1 MVVTYAA
8 ENEKTPLRA
17 NLIDPGAVRTR
28 MRAKSFPGEDPQTLP
43 APETITD
50 LFVTLASDSCTD
62 TGQRFYSNGVSWV
75 QQSLGPTGV
84 QGPTG
89 AHGLTGSTGAGVTGA
104 TGPVGPTGSA
114 GSLGVTGATGPVGLT
129 GSTGVVGATGPGVGL
144 TGPTGPAATLTT
156 FDISL
161 TATGSIGLT
170 GTTTTDILSTGV
182 PTGTWGIHWRAL
194 ATAGGV
200 HSITAKLV
208 DAGGT
213 VLDES
218 EWTIHA
224 NGYRVAGGG
233 FAPAVVGPTGVK
245 IIAQMDNS
253 SGTGSIIRNGGLGTA
268 SLATRISGLKIT

>member
-1 MVVTYAA
+1 MADVQIGVLISQGLLANRPAASTALEYYA
-8 ENEKTPLRA
+8 
-17 NLIDPGAVRTR
+17 
-28 MRAKSFPGEDPQTLP
+28 
-43 APETITD
+43 
-50 LFVTLASDSCTD
+50 TD
-62 TGQRFYSNGVSWV
+62 THQRFYSDGASWSE
-75 QQSLGPTGV
+75 Q
-84 QGPTG
+84 
-89 AHGLTGSTGAGVTGA
+89 AIGLTGA
-104 TGPVGPTGSA
+104 TGPGGATGVHGSTGATGPTGVAGATGATGVGTTGAPGPTGATGVA
-114 GSLGVTGATGPVGLT
+114 GSLGVT
-129 GSTGVVGATGPGVGL
+129 GATGPGVGL
-144 TGPTGPAATLTT
+144 TGPTGPTGPTGASAALTT
-156 FDISL
+156 FDINL
-161 TATGSIGLT
+161 TATGTIGLT

-208 DAGGT
+208 DAAGT

-268 SLATRISGLKIT
+268 NLATRISGLKVG